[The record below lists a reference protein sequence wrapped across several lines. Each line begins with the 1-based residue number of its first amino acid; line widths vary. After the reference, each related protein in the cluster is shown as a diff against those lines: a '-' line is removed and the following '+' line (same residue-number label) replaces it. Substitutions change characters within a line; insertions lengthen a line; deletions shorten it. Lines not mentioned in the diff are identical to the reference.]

1 VVATAIMRSVAES
14 KIRQTE
20 RIVEEER
27 VRAGVAE
34 EAVRARDEFLSVA
47 SHELRTPV
55 AALQLQLAALRELL
69 APHVA
74 SLEPIIA
81 QTAGGATRTIAR
93 LASLVEGVL
102 DVSRISLG
110 RLELQTET
118 FDLAETV
125 REVVARHGDAAGRAG
140 CELRT
145 EAAQAVRGTWDRAR
159 IEQVISNLLSNAL
172 KFGAGRQV
180 DIILQRVDGEARL
193 SFRDR
198 GEGFDPADAQRILR
212 RFERA
217 VSPRNYG
224 GLGLGLYLT
233 GEIVR
238 EHGGRVD
245 VAARPGDGATF
256 TVVLP
261 CECEKER

>member
-1 VVATAIMRSVAES
+1 
-14 KIRQTE
+14 
-20 RIVEEER
+20 
-27 VRAGVAE
+27 
-34 EAVRARDEFLSVA
+34 
-47 SHELRTPV
+47 
-55 AALQLQLAALRELL
+55 
-69 APHVA
+69 
-74 SLEPIIA
+74 
-81 QTAGGATRTIAR
+81 
-93 LASLVEGVL
+93 
-102 DVSRISLG
+102 
-110 RLELQTET
+110 
-118 FDLAETV
+118 
-125 REVVARHGDAAGRAG
+125 
-140 CELRT
+140 
-145 EAAQAVRGTWDRAR
+145 
-159 IEQVISNLLSNAL
+159 VISNLLSNAL